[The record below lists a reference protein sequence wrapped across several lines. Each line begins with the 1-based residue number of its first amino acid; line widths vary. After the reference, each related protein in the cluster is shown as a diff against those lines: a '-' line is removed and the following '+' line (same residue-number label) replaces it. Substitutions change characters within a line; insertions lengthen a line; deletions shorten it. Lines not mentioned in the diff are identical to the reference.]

1 MHKKQR
7 RHAVFGEQRG
17 GGGVTELSFLLEP
30 DKMPSHPFYI
40 S

>member
-17 GGGVTELSFLLEP
+17 GGVTELSFLLEP
-30 DKMPSHPFYI
+30 DKMHSHPFYI
-40 S
+40 T